1 MFGVAAFGEFA
12 FGEATH
18 QPVNLEGVQA
28 TIALGDISAIEANA
42 DVTLGTNVN
51 NISIGDLTFIGTAN
65 VTLSGNGLTSSL
77 GSMTPKAAADVA
89 VSTNLAGTVGVGSVT
104 IVAKA
109 VVVPGTNLLTSTVNG
124 PGLVTWNDINLNS
137 SQTWTNVET

>member
-1 MFGVAAFGEFA
+1 MFGISPYGEFA
-12 FGEATH
+12 FGQSTH
-18 QPVNLEGVQA
+18 QPVNLEGIQA
-28 TIALGDISAIEANA
+28 TISLGDIATISANA

-51 NISIGDLTFIGTAN
+51 NISIGDLTFVGAAN

-77 GSMTPKAAADVA
+77 GSLTPTAAADVA

-109 VVVPGTNLLTSTVNG
+109 VEVLGTNLLTSSVNG
-124 PGLVTWNDINLNS
+124 PGVVTWNDIDVNA

>member
-1 MFGVAAFGEFA
+1 MFGISSFAEFA
-12 FGEATH
+12 FGESTH
-18 QPVNLEGVQA
+18 QPVNLEGIQA
-28 TIALGDISAIEANA
+28 TISLGDITAIEANA

-51 NISIGDLTFIGTAN
+51 NISIGDLTFVGAAN
-65 VTLSGNGLTSSL
+65 VTVSGNAVTSSL

-109 VVVPGTNLLTSTVNG
+109 VEVLGTNLLTSTVNG
-124 PGLVTWNDINLNS
+124 PGVVTWNDINVNA

>member
-1 MFGVAAFGEFA
+1 MFGISSFAEFA
-12 FGEATH
+12 FGESTH
-18 QPVNLEGVQA
+18 QPVNLEGIQA
-28 TIALGDISAIEANA
+28 TISLGDITAIEANA

-51 NISIGDLTFIGTAN
+51 NISIGDLTFVGAAN

-109 VVVPGTNLLTSTVNG
+109 VEVLGTNLLTSSVNG
-124 PGLVTWNDINLNS
+124 PGVVTWNDINVNA

>member
-124 PGLVTWNDINLNS
+124 HGVVTWNDINVNA

>member
-28 TIALGDISAIEANA
+28 TLALGNITAIEANA
-42 DVTLGTNVN
+42 DVTPGTNVS
-51 NISIGDLTFIGTAN
+51 NISIGDLTFVGAAN
-65 VTLSGNGLTSSL
+65 VTVSGNAVTSSL
-77 GSMTPKAAADVA
+77 GTMIPKAAADVA
-89 VSTNLAGTVGVGSVT
+89 VTTNLAGTVGVGSVT

-109 VVVPGTNLLTSTVNG
+109 VEVLGTNLLTSSVNG
-124 PGLVTWNDINLNS
+124 PGVVTWNDINVNA

>member
-1 MFGVAAFGEFA
+1 MFGISSFAEFA
-12 FGEATH
+12 FGESTH
-18 QPVNLEGVQA
+18 QPVNLEGIQA
-28 TIALGDISAIEANA
+28 TISLGDISTIEANA
-42 DVTLGTNVN
+42 DVTPGTNVS
-51 NISIGDLTFIGTAN
+51 NISIGDLTFVGAAN
-65 VTLSGNGLTSSL
+65 VTVSGNGLTSSL

-124 PGLVTWNDINLNS
+124 PGVVTWNDIDVNA

>member
-1 MFGVAAFGEFA
+1 MFGISSFAEFA
-12 FGEATH
+12 FGESTH
-18 QPVNLEGVQA
+18 QPVNLEGIQA
-28 TIALGDISAIEANA
+28 TISLGDISAIEANA

-51 NISIGDLTFIGTAN
+51 NISIGDLTFVGAAN
-65 VTLSGNGLTSSL
+65 VTVSGNGLTSSL

-109 VVVPGTNLLTSTVNG
+109 VEVLGTNLLTSTVNG
-124 PGLVTWNDINLNS
+124 PGVVTWNDIDVNA

>member
-77 GSMTPKAAADVA
+77 GSMTPKAAADGA

-124 PGLVTWNDINLNS
+124 PGVVTWNDINVNA

>member
-1 MFGVAAFGEFA
+1 MLGISSFAEFDFGES
-12 FGEATH
+12 TH
-18 QPVNLEGVQA
+18 QPVNLEGIQA
-28 TIALGDISAIEANA
+28 TISLGDITAIEANA

-51 NISIGDLTFIGTAN
+51 NISIGDLTFVGAAN
-65 VTLSGNGLTSSL
+65 VTVSGNAVTSSL

-124 PGLVTWNDINLNS
+124 PGVVTWNDINVNA

>member
-1 MFGVAAFGEFA
+1 MFGISSFAEFA
-12 FGEATH
+12 FGESTH
-18 QPVNLEGVQA
+18 QPVNLEGIQA
-28 TIALGDISAIEANA
+28 TISLGDITAIEANA

-51 NISIGDLTFIGTAN
+51 NISIGDLTFVGAAN
-65 VTLSGNGLTSSL
+65 VTVSGNAVTSSL

-109 VVVPGTNLLTSTVNG
+109 VEVLGTNLLTSSVNG
-124 PGLVTWNDINLNS
+124 PGVVTWNDINVNA

>member
-1 MFGVAAFGEFA
+1 MFGISSFAEFA
-12 FGEATH
+12 FGESTH
-18 QPVNLEGVQA
+18 QPVNLEGIQA
-28 TIALGDISAIEANA
+28 TISLGDITAIEANA

-51 NISIGDLTFIGTAN
+51 NISIGDLTFVGAAN
-65 VTLSGNGLTSSL
+65 VTVSGNAVTSSL

-109 VVVPGTNLLTSTVNG
+109 VVVPDTNLLTSTVNG
-124 PGLVTWNDINLNS
+124 PGVVTWNDIDVNA

>member
-1 MFGVAAFGEFA
+1 MFGISSFAEFA
-12 FGEATH
+12 FGESTH
-18 QPVNLEGVQA
+18 QPVNLEGIQA
-28 TIALGDISAIEANA
+28 TISLGNISAIEANA
-42 DVTLGTNVN
+42 DVTPGTNVS
-51 NISIGDLTFIGTAN
+51 NISIGDLTFVGAAN
-65 VTLSGNGLTSSL
+65 VTVSGNGLTSSL

-124 PGLVTWNDINLNS
+124 PGVVTWNDINVNA

>member
-1 MFGVAAFGEFA
+1 MFGISPFGEFA
-12 FGEATH
+12 FGESTH
-18 QPVNLEGVQA
+18 QPVNLEGIQA
-28 TIALGDISAIEANA
+28 TISLGDIATISANA

-51 NISIGDLTFIGTAN
+51 NISIGDLTFVGAAN

-109 VVVPGTNLLTSTVNG
+109 VEVLGTNLLTSSVNG
-124 PGLVTWNDINLNS
+124 PGVVTRNDINVNA

>member
-28 TIALGDISAIEANA
+28 TLALGNISAIEANA

-51 NISIGDLTFIGTAN
+51 NISIGDLTFVGAAN
-65 VTLSGNGLTSSL
+65 VTVSGNAVTSSL
-77 GSMTPKAAADVA
+77 GTMIPKAAADVA
-89 VSTNLAGTVGVGSVT
+89 VTTNLAGTVGVGSVT

-109 VVVPGTNLLTSTVNG
+109 VVVPGTSLLTSTVNG
-124 PGLVTWNDINLNS
+124 PGVITWNDINTNA

>member
-1 MFGVAAFGEFA
+1 MFGISPFGEFA
-12 FGEATH
+12 FGESTH
-18 QPVNLEGVQA
+18 QPVNLEGIQA
-28 TIALGDISAIEANA
+28 TIRLGDITAARADA
-42 DVTLGTNVN
+42 DVSVSTNVN
-51 NISIGDLTFIGTAN
+51 NISIGDLTFVGAAN

-109 VVVPGTNLLTSTVNG
+109 VEVLGTNLLTSSVNG
-124 PGLVTWNDINLNS
+124 PGVVTWNDINVNA

>member
-1 MFGVAAFGEFA
+1 MFGISPFAEFA
-12 FGEATH
+12 FGESTH
-18 QPVNLEGVQA
+18 QPVNLEGIQA
-28 TIALGDISAIEANA
+28 TISLGDISAIEANA

-124 PGLVTWNDINLNS
+124 PGVVTWNDINVNA

>member
-109 VVVPGTNLLTSTVNG
+109 VEVLGTTLLTSSVNG
-124 PGLVTWNDINLNS
+124 PGVVTWNDIDVNA

>member
-1 MFGVAAFGEFA
+1 MFGISSFAEFA
-12 FGEATH
+12 FGESTH
-18 QPVNLEGVQA
+18 QPVNLEGIQA
-28 TIALGDISAIEANA
+28 TISLGDISAIEANA

-51 NISIGDLTFIGTAN
+51 NISIGDLTFVGAAN
-65 VTLSGNGLTSSL
+65 VTVSGNAVTSSL

-109 VVVPGTNLLTSTVNG
+109 VEVLGTNLLTSTVNG
-124 PGLVTWNDINLNS
+124 PGVVTWNDIDVNA

>member
-28 TIALGDISAIEANA
+28 TISLGDIATISANA

-124 PGLVTWNDINLNS
+124 PGVVTWNDINVNA